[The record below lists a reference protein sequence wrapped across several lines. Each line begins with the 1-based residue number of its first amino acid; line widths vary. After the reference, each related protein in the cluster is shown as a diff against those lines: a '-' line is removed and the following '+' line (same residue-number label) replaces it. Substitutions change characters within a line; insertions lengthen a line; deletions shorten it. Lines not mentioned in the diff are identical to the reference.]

1 MRNMT
6 RSNIYILIGA
16 SVICIL
22 LSMLMGKCS
31 RTESQTKVEADT
43 AFQEHIDTE
52 HLTHAVTKRRP
63 QPTRTD
69 TIFVTDAQFGCLTDG
84 AQTQEV
90 AQHIKK
96 TYEVDSLHIDTTC
109 TPPASVNYHLL
120 VRTDNYDVDS
130 ISLRFNVD
138 YPKIIQ
144 TQTITKTIT
153 KKKRWNYGIQTGF
166 GYGIY
171 NRKPDLYIGV
181 GLTYNF

>member
-6 RSNIYILIGA
+6 RSDIYIMIGV

-22 LSMLMGKCS
+22 LPMIMGKCS
-31 RTESQTKVEADT
+31 KTEIQTKVETDT
-43 AFQEHIDTE
+43 VFQERIDTI
-52 HLTHAVTKRRP
+52 HLTHTVTRYRP

-69 TIFVTDAQFGCLTDG
+69 TIFITD

-96 TYEVDSLHIDTTC
+96 TYEVDSLQIDTTS
-109 TPPASVNYHLL
+109 TPHGMVSYHLL

-130 ISLRFNVD
+130 IALRFNVD
-138 YPKIIQ
+138 YPKITQ
-144 TQTITKTIT
+144 TQTITKTVT
-153 KKKRWNYGIQTGF
+153 RKKHWNYGIQTGF
-166 GYGIY
+166 GYGVY

-181 GLTYNF
+181 GINYNL

>member
-1 MRNMT
+1 MT
-6 RSNIYILIGA
+6 RSDIYMLIGV

-22 LSMLMGKCS
+22 ISMMVGKCS
-31 RTESQTKVEADT
+31 RTEIKTKVETDT
-43 AFQEHIDTE
+43 VFQERIDTM
-52 HLTHAVTKRRP
+52 HITHTVTKYKP

-69 TIFVTDAQFGCLTDG
+69 TIFVTD

-109 TPPASVNYHLL
+109 IPPASVNYHLL
-120 VRTDNYDVDS
+120 VRTDNNDVDS
-130 ISLRFNVD
+130 IALRFNVN
-138 YPKIIQ
+138 YPKITQ

-153 KKKRWNYGIQTGF
+153 KKKHWNYGIQTGF

-181 GLTYNF
+181 GIQYNI

>member
-6 RSNIYILIGA
+6 RSDIYMLIGV

-22 LSMLMGKCS
+22 LSMTMGKCS
-31 RTESQTKVEADT
+31 RTEIQTKVETDT
-43 AFQEHIDTE
+43 VFQERIDTI
-52 HLTHAVTKRRP
+52 HITHTVTRYRP

-69 TIFVTDAQFGCLTDG
+69 TIFVTDT
-84 AQTQEV
+84 QTQEV

-109 TPPASVNYHLL
+109 IPPASVNYHLL

-130 ISLRFNVD
+130 IALRFNVD
-138 YPKIIQ
+138 YPKITQ
-144 TQTITKTIT
+144 TQTITKTVT
-153 KKKRWNYGIQTGF
+153 KKKHWNYGIQTGF
-166 GYGIY
+166 GYGVY

-181 GLTYNF
+181 GIQYNI

>member
-1 MRNMT
+1 MRIMT
-6 RSNIYILIGA
+6 RSDIYIMIGV

-31 RTESQTKVEADT
+31 KTEIQTKVETDT
-43 AFQEHIDTE
+43 VFQERIDTI
-52 HLTHAVTKRRP
+52 HLTHTVTRYRP

-69 TIFVTDAQFGCLTDG
+69 TIFITD

-109 TPPASVNYHLL
+109 IPPASVNYHLL

-130 ISLRFNVD
+130 IALRFNVN
-138 YPKIIQ
+138 YPKITQ
-144 TQTITKTIT
+144 TQTITKTVT
-153 KKKRWNYGIQTGF
+153 RKKHWNYGIQTGF
-166 GYGIY
+166 GYGVY

-181 GLTYNF
+181 GIQYNI

>member
-1 MRNMT
+1 MT
-6 RSNIYILIGA
+6 RSDIYMLIGV

-31 RTESQTKVEADT
+31 KTEIQTKVETDT
-43 AFQEHIDTE
+43 VFQERIDTI
-52 HLTHAVTKRRP
+52 HITHTVTRYRP

-69 TIFVTDAQFGCLTDG
+69 TIFITD

-109 TPPASVNYHLL
+109 IPPASVNYHLL

-130 ISLRFNVD
+130 IALRFNVN
-138 YPKIIQ
+138 YPKITQ
-144 TQTITKTIT
+144 TQTITKTVT
-153 KKKRWNYGIQTGF
+153 RKKHWNYGIQTGF
-166 GYGIY
+166 GYGVY

-181 GLTYNF
+181 GINYNM

>member
-1 MRNMT
+1 MT
-6 RSNIYILIGA
+6 RSDIYILIGV

-22 LSMLMGKCS
+22 LSITMGKCS
-31 RTESQTKVEADT
+31 RTEIQTKVETDT
-43 AFQEHIDTE
+43 VFQERIDTV
-52 HLTHAVTKRRP
+52 HLTHTVTRYRP

-69 TIFVTDAQFGCLTDG
+69 TIFVTDT
-84 AQTQEV
+84 QTQEV

-96 TYEVDSLHIDTTC
+96 TYEVDSLQIDTTSK
-109 TPPASVNYHLL
+109 PHGMVSYHLL

-130 ISLRFNVD
+130 IALRFNVN
-138 YPKIIQ
+138 YPKITQ

-153 KKKRWNYGIQTGF
+153 KKKHWNYGIQTGF

-181 GLTYNF
+181 GFQYHI

>member
-1 MRNMT
+1 MT
-6 RSNIYILIGA
+6 RSDIYILIGV

-22 LSMLMGKCS
+22 LSMTMGKCS
-31 RTESQTKVEADT
+31 RTEIQTKVETDT
-43 AFQEHIDTE
+43 VFQERIDTI
-52 HLTHAVTKRRP
+52 HLTHTVTRYRP

-69 TIFVTDAQFGCLTDG
+69 TIFVTD

-96 TYEVDSLHIDTTC
+96 TYEVDSLQIDTTSK
-109 TPPASVNYHLL
+109 PHGMVSYHLL
-120 VRTDNYDVDS
+120 VRTDNYDIDS
-130 ISLRFNVD
+130 IALRFNVD

-144 TQTITKTIT
+144 TQTITKTVT
-153 KKKRWNYGIQTGF
+153 KKKRWNYGIQTGI

-181 GLTYNF
+181 GLQYNI

>member
-6 RSNIYILIGA
+6 RSDIYIMIGV

-22 LSMLMGKCS
+22 LSMMVGKCS
-31 RTESQTKVEADT
+31 KTEIQTKVETDT
-43 AFQEHIDTE
+43 VFQERIDTI
-52 HLTHAVTKRRP
+52 HLTHTVTRYRP

-69 TIFVTDAQFGCLTDG
+69 TIFITD

-109 TPPASVNYHLL
+109 IPPASVNYHLL

-130 ISLRFNVD
+130 IALRFNVD

-144 TQTITKTIT
+144 TQTITKTVT
-153 KKKRWNYGIQTGF
+153 RKKHWNYGIQTGF
-166 GYGIY
+166 GYGVY

-181 GLTYNF
+181 GIQYNM

>member
-1 MRNMT
+1 MRIMT
-6 RSNIYILIGA
+6 RSDIYIMIGV

-22 LSMLMGKCS
+22 LSMVMGKCS
-31 RTESQTKVEADT
+31 RTEIQTKVETDT
-43 AFQEHIDTE
+43 VFQERIDTI
-52 HLTHAVTKRRP
+52 HITHTVTRYRP

-69 TIFVTDAQFGCLTDG
+69 TIFVTD

-130 ISLRFNVD
+130 IALRFNVD
-138 YPKIIQ
+138 YPKITQ
-144 TQTITKTIT
+144 TQTITKTVT
-153 KKKRWNYGIQTGF
+153 RKKHWNYGIQTGF
-166 GYGIY
+166 GYGVY

-181 GLTYNF
+181 GIQYNM

>member
-1 MRNMT
+1 MT
-6 RSNIYILIGA
+6 RSDIYMLIGV

-22 LSMLMGKCS
+22 LSMVMGKCS
-31 RTESQTKVEADT
+31 KTEIQTKVETDT
-43 AFQEHIDTE
+43 VFQERIDTINI
-52 HLTHAVTKRRP
+52 THTVTRYRP

-69 TIFVTDAQFGCLTDG
+69 TIFITD

-109 TPPASVNYHLL
+109 IPPASVNYHLL

-130 ISLRFNVD
+130 IALRFNVN
-138 YPKIIQ
+138 YPKITQ
-144 TQTITKTIT
+144 TQTITKTVT
-153 KKKRWNYGIQTGF
+153 RKKHWNYGIQTGF
-166 GYGIY
+166 GYGVY

-181 GLTYNF
+181 GIQYNM

>member
-1 MRNMT
+1 MRIMT
-6 RSNIYILIGA
+6 RSDIYIMIGV

-22 LSMLMGKCS
+22 LSMIMGKCS
-31 RTESQTKVEADT
+31 RIEIQTKVETDT
-43 AFQEHIDTE
+43 VFQERIDTI
-52 HLTHAVTKRRP
+52 HLTHTVTRYRP

-69 TIFVTDAQFGCLTDG
+69 TIFVTDT
-84 AQTQEV
+84 QTQEV

-130 ISLRFNVD
+130 IALRFNVD

-144 TQTITKTIT
+144 TQTITKTVT
-153 KKKRWNYGIQTGF
+153 RKKRWNYGIQTGF
-166 GYGIY
+166 GYGVY

-181 GLTYNF
+181 GIQYNM

>member
-1 MRNMT
+1 MNMT
-6 RSNIYILIGA
+6 RSDIYMLIGV

-22 LSMLMGKCS
+22 LSITMGKCS
-31 RTESQTKVEADT
+31 RTEIKTKVETDT
-43 AFQEHIDTE
+43 VFQERIDTI
-52 HLTHAVTKRRP
+52 HITHTVTKYKP

-69 TIFVTDAQFGCLTDG
+69 TIFVTDT
-84 AQTQEV
+84 QTQEV

-96 TYEVDSLHIDTTC
+96 TYEVDSLQIDTTSK
-109 TPPASVNYHLL
+109 PHGMVSYHLL
-120 VRTDNYDVDS
+120 VRTDNYDIDS
-130 ISLRFNVD
+130 IALRFNVD

-153 KKKRWNYGIQTGF
+153 RKKHWNYGIQTGI

-181 GLTYNF
+181 GIQYNI

>member
-1 MRNMT
+1 MT
-6 RSNIYILIGA
+6 RSDIYMLIGV

-22 LSMLMGKCS
+22 LSMMVGKCS
-31 RTESQTKVEADT
+31 KTEIQTKVETDT
-43 AFQEHIDTE
+43 VFQERIDTM
-52 HLTHAVTKRRP
+52 HITHTVTRYRP

-69 TIFVTDAQFGCLTDG
+69 TIFITD

-96 TYEVDSLHIDTTC
+96 TYEVDSLQIDTTSK
-109 TPPASVNYHLL
+109 PHGMVSYHLL

-130 ISLRFNVD
+130 IALRFNVD
-138 YPKIIQ
+138 YPKITQ

-153 KKKRWNYGIQTGF
+153 KKKHWNYGIQTGF

-181 GLTYNF
+181 GIQYNM

>member
-6 RSNIYILIGA
+6 RSDIYMLIGV

-22 LSMLMGKCS
+22 LSMVMGKCS
-31 RTESQTKVEADT
+31 KTEIQTKVETDT
-43 AFQEHIDTE
+43 VFQERIDTINI
-52 HLTHAVTKRRP
+52 THTVTRYRP

-69 TIFVTDAQFGCLTDG
+69 TIFITD

-109 TPPASVNYHLL
+109 IPPASVNYHLL

-130 ISLRFNVD
+130 IALRFNVN
-138 YPKIIQ
+138 YPKITQ
-144 TQTITKTIT
+144 TQTITKTVT
-153 KKKRWNYGIQTGF
+153 RKKHWNYGIQTGF
-166 GYGIY
+166 GYGVY

-181 GLTYNF
+181 GIQYNM

>member
-1 MRNMT
+1 MNMT
-6 RSNIYILIGA
+6 RSDIYMLIGV

-22 LSMLMGKCS
+22 LSMMVGKCS
-31 RTESQTKVEADT
+31 KTEIKTKVETDT
-43 AFQEHIDTE
+43 VFQERIDTI
-52 HLTHAVTKRRP
+52 HITHTVTKYKP

-69 TIFVTDAQFGCLTDG
+69 TIFVTDT
-84 AQTQEV
+84 QTQEV

-130 ISLRFNVD
+130 IALRFNVD

-153 KKKRWNYGIQTGF
+153 RKKHWNYGIQTGI

-181 GLTYNF
+181 GIQYNI

>member
-1 MRNMT
+1 MT
-6 RSNIYILIGA
+6 RSDIYMLIGV

-31 RTESQTKVEADT
+31 KTEIQTKVETDT
-43 AFQEHIDTE
+43 VFQEHIDTI
-52 HLTHAVTKRRP
+52 HIIHTVTRYRP

-69 TIFVTDAQFGCLTDG
+69 TIFITD

-109 TPPASVNYHLL
+109 IPPASVNYHLL
-120 VRTDNYDVDS
+120 VRTDNYDIDS
-130 ISLRFNVD
+130 IALRFNVN
-138 YPKIIQ
+138 YPKITQ

-153 KKKRWNYGIQTGF
+153 KKKHWNYGIQTGF
-166 GYGIY
+166 GYGVY
-171 NRKPDLYIGV
+171 NRKPDLYIGL
-181 GLTYNF
+181 GIQYNI

>member
-1 MRNMT
+1 MT
-6 RSNIYILIGA
+6 RSDIYMLIGV

-22 LSMLMGKCS
+22 LSMLVGKCS
-31 RTESQTKVEADT
+31 KTEIQTKVETDT
-43 AFQEHIDTE
+43 VFQERIDTI
-52 HLTHAVTKRRP
+52 HITHTVTRYRP

-69 TIFVTDAQFGCLTDG
+69 TIFITD

-109 TPPASVNYHLL
+109 IPPASVNYHLL

-130 ISLRFNVD
+130 IALRFNVD

-144 TQTITKTIT
+144 TQTITKTVT
-153 KKKRWNYGIQTGF
+153 RKKHWNYGIQTGF
-166 GYGIY
+166 GYGVY

-181 GLTYNF
+181 GIQYNI

>member
-6 RSNIYILIGA
+6 RSDIYMLIGV

-22 LSMLMGKCS
+22 LSMVMGKCS
-31 RTESQTKVEADT
+31 KTEIQTKVETDT
-43 AFQEHIDTE
+43 VFQERIDTI
-52 HLTHAVTKRRP
+52 HITHTVTRYRP

-69 TIFVTDAQFGCLTDG
+69 TIFITD

-130 ISLRFNVD
+130 IALRFNVD

-144 TQTITKTIT
+144 TQTITKTVT

-166 GYGIY
+166 GYGVY

-181 GLTYNF
+181 GIQYNM

>member
-6 RSNIYILIGA
+6 RSDIYILIGV

-22 LSMLMGKCS
+22 LSMVMGKCS
-31 RTESQTKVEADT
+31 RTEIQTKVETDT
-43 AFQEHIDTE
+43 VFQERIDTM
-52 HLTHAVTKRRP
+52 HITHTVTRYRP

-69 TIFVTDAQFGCLTDG
+69 TIFVTD

-130 ISLRFNVD
+130 IALRFNVD
-138 YPKIIQ
+138 YPKITQ

-153 KKKRWNYGIQTGF
+153 KKKHWNYGIQTGF
-166 GYGIY
+166 GYGVY

-181 GLTYNF
+181 GIQYNI

>member
-1 MRNMT
+1 MT
-6 RSNIYILIGA
+6 RSDIYMLIGV

-22 LSMLMGKCS
+22 LSMMVGKCS
-31 RTESQTKVEADT
+31 RTEIQTKVETDT
-43 AFQEHIDTE
+43 VFQERIDTM
-52 HLTHAVTKRRP
+52 HITHTVTRYRP

-69 TIFVTDAQFGCLTDG
+69 TIFVTD

-130 ISLRFNVD
+130 IALRFNVD
-138 YPKIIQ
+138 YPKITQ

-153 KKKRWNYGIQTGF
+153 KKKHWNYGIQTGI

-181 GLTYNF
+181 GLQYNM

>member
-1 MRNMT
+1 MRIMT
-6 RSNIYILIGA
+6 RSDIYIMIGV

-31 RTESQTKVEADT
+31 KTEIQTKVETDT
-43 AFQEHIDTE
+43 VFQERIDTI
-52 HLTHAVTKRRP
+52 HITHTVTRYRP

-69 TIFVTDAQFGCLTDG
+69 TIFITD

-96 TYEVDSLHIDTTC
+96 TYEVDSLHIDTTS
-109 TPPASVNYHLL
+109 TPHGMVSYHLL

-130 ISLRFNVD
+130 IALRFNVD

-144 TQTITKTIT
+144 TQTITKTVT

-181 GLTYNF
+181 GIQYNI

>member
-1 MRNMT
+1 MRIMT
-6 RSNIYILIGA
+6 RSDIYIMIGV

-31 RTESQTKVEADT
+31 KTEIQTKVETDT
-43 AFQEHIDTE
+43 VFQERIDTI
-52 HLTHAVTKRRP
+52 HITHTVTRYRP

-69 TIFVTDAQFGCLTDG
+69 TIFITD

-90 AQHIKK
+90 ARHIKK

-109 TPPASVNYHLL
+109 IPPASVNYHLL

-130 ISLRFNVD
+130 IALRFNVD

-144 TQTITKTIT
+144 TQTITKTVT
-153 KKKRWNYGIQTGF
+153 RKKHWNYGIQTGF
-166 GYGIY
+166 GYGVY

-181 GLTYNF
+181 GIQYNM

>member
-1 MRNMT
+1 MT
-6 RSNIYILIGA
+6 RSDIYMLIGV

-22 LSMLMGKCS
+22 LSMMMGKCS
-31 RTESQTKVEADT
+31 KTEIQTKVETDT
-43 AFQEHIDTE
+43 VFQERIDTI
-52 HLTHAVTKRRP
+52 HLTHTVTRYRP

-69 TIFVTDAQFGCLTDG
+69 TIFVTDT
-84 AQTQEV
+84 QTQEV

-96 TYEVDSLHIDTTC
+96 TYEVDSLQIDTTSK
-109 TPPASVNYHLL
+109 PHGMVSYHLL

-130 ISLRFNVD
+130 IALRFNVD

-144 TQTITKTIT
+144 TQTITKTVT
-153 KKKRWNYGIQTGF
+153 RKKRWNYGIQTGI

-181 GLTYNF
+181 GVQYNIN

>member
-1 MRNMT
+1 MT
-6 RSNIYILIGA
+6 RSDIYMLIGV

-31 RTESQTKVEADT
+31 KTEIQTKVETDT
-43 AFQEHIDTE
+43 VFQERIDTINI
-52 HLTHAVTKRRP
+52 THTVTRYRP

-69 TIFVTDAQFGCLTDG
+69 TIFITD

-109 TPPASVNYHLL
+109 IPPASVNYHLL

-130 ISLRFNVD
+130 IALRFNVN
-138 YPKIIQ
+138 YPKITQ
-144 TQTITKTIT
+144 TQTITKTVT
-153 KKKRWNYGIQTGF
+153 RKKHWNYGIQTGF
-166 GYGIY
+166 GYGVY

-181 GLTYNF
+181 GIQYNM

>member
-1 MRNMT
+1 MRIMT
-6 RSNIYILIGA
+6 RSDIYMLIGV

-22 LSMLMGKCS
+22 LSMTMGKCS
-31 RTESQTKVEADT
+31 KTEIKTKVETDT
-43 AFQEHIDTE
+43 VFQERIDTI
-52 HLTHAVTKRRP
+52 HLTHTVTRYRP

-69 TIFVTDAQFGCLTDG
+69 TIFVTD

-96 TYEVDSLHIDTTC
+96 TYEVDSLQIDTTSK
-109 TPPASVNYHLL
+109 PHGMVSYHLL

-130 ISLRFNVD
+130 IALRFNVD
-138 YPKIIQ
+138 YPKITQ
-144 TQTITKTIT
+144 TQTITKTVT

-166 GYGIY
+166 GYGVY

-181 GLTYNF
+181 GIQYNM

>member
-6 RSNIYILIGA
+6 RSDIYMLIGV

-31 RTESQTKVEADT
+31 KTEIQTKVETDT
-43 AFQEHIDTE
+43 VFQERIDTI
-52 HLTHAVTKRRP
+52 HLTHTVTRYRP

-69 TIFVTDAQFGCLTDG
+69 TIFITD

-109 TPPASVNYHLL
+109 IPPASVNYHLL

-130 ISLRFNVD
+130 IALRFNVD

-144 TQTITKTIT
+144 TQTITKTVT
-153 KKKRWNYGIQTGF
+153 RKKHWNYGIQTGF
-166 GYGIY
+166 GYGVY

-181 GLTYNF
+181 GIQYNM

>member
-1 MRNMT
+1 MRIMT
-6 RSNIYILIGA
+6 RSDIYMLIGV

-22 LSMLMGKCS
+22 LSMVMGKCS
-31 RTESQTKVEADT
+31 KTEIQTKVETDT
-43 AFQEHIDTE
+43 VFQERIDTI
-52 HLTHAVTKRRP
+52 HITHTVTRYRP

-69 TIFVTDAQFGCLTDG
+69 TIFITD

-109 TPPASVNYHLL
+109 IPPASVNYHLL

-130 ISLRFNVD
+130 IALRFNVD

-144 TQTITKTIT
+144 TQTITKTVT
-153 KKKRWNYGIQTGF
+153 RKKHWNYGIQTGF

-181 GLTYNF
+181 GIQYNM